1 MTDQN
6 EGGLVTALNSSSSV
20 MEIKE
25 FKFNEKRETLSY
37 NEQEIKLGIKQKK
50 RIREFITTIVDDP
63 VKIVISSTFPQ
74 DLNKSNKER
83 KN

>member
-6 EGGLVTALNSSSSV
+6 ESGLVTALNSSSSV

-50 RIREFITTIVDDP
+50 IIEFIRTIIDDP

-74 DLNKSNKER
+74 DLNQSNKEK